1 MGGRQQ
7 QKLTE
12 GAASYLEPGE
22 QVLCALVAQARGVS
36 RAKGG
41 AVIGGI
47 AGAAVGGLMGKAPA
61 QAHAAADDAGL
72 EIRSP
77 MGLALTDRRLMTLE
91 IDGMSRGTVKSFLS
105 AVPLDAVDGI
115 DAKSVGLSGAKIV
128 LTVRGST
135 VDLECASRSESKEL
149 AASFQG
155 TRSA

>member
-12 GAASYLEPGE
+12 GAGAYLEPGE
-22 QVLCALVAQARGVS
+22 QVVGALVAQARGVS
-36 RAKGG
+36 RAQGG

-47 AGAAVGGLMGKAPA
+47 AGAAVGGLMGKAPT
-61 QAHAAADDAGL
+61 QAHAAAEEAGL

-77 MGLALTDRRLMTLE
+77 MGLVLTDQRLMTVE
-91 IDGMSRGTVKSFLS
+91 IDGMSRGVVKGFVS
-105 AVPLDAVDGI
+105 AVPLSAVDGI

-135 VDLECASRSESKEL
+135 IDLECASRSEAKQL
-149 AASFQG
+149 AASYQAV
-155 TRSA
+155 RSA